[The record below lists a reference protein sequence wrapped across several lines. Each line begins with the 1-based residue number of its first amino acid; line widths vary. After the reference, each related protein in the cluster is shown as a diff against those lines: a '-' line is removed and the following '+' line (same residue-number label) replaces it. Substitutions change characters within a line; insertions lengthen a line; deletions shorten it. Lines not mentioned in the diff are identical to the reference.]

1 MKEEKH
7 MGQGNFANLP
17 QDVKQTP
24 YKKNSYVTDANL
36 DDTITGI
43 DQTIGK
49 EVSRARSHVS
59 NQK

>member
-1 MKEEKH
+1 MKEDKSV
-7 MGQGNFANLP
+7 GKGSFANMP
-17 QDVKQTP
+17 QEVKNTP

>member
-1 MKEEKH
+1 MAKNES
-7 MGQGNFANLP
+7 MGKGNFANMP
-17 QDVKQTP
+17 TEHKQTE

-49 EVSRARSHVS
+49 EVSRARGHVS